1 VRLRASFILAVTAA
15 TGALAAPAWGNERT
29 LARARQL
36 YNAGN
41 QDAAIAAAKEARNDA
56 KFADAATIVLA
67 RAYLERF
74 RMTADRQDLDA
85 AREALQSV
93 RPARVA
99 PRDRLDLAVGFG
111 EALYLDRAYGA
122 AAEIFEP
129 LLDAV
134 PQLGPRGRE
143 RVIDWW
149 ASALDAEARTRPT
162 AERAPSYHR
171 IVERMETELE
181 TDTGLSVASYWLAA
195 GALGMGD
202 GTRAWQAAVAGWVR
216 ASFSPDGAAAMR
228 ADLDRLMNDAII
240 PDRVRR
246 LSLPSKDA
254 AAATAGMRDE
264 WELVKQ
270 RWK

>member
-1 VRLRASFILAVTAA
+1 MISVA
-15 TGALAAPAWGNERT
+15 TGALAPPAWGNERT

-41 QDAAIAAAKEARNDA
+41 QDAAIAAANEARHDA
-56 KFADAATIVLA
+56 KIADAAAIVLA

-74 RMTADRQDLDA
+74 RVTANRQDLDA

-93 RPARVA
+93 QPARLA
-99 PRDRLDLAVGFG
+99 PQDRLDLGVGFG
-111 EALYLDRAYGA
+111 EALYLDGAYGA

-129 LLDAV
+129 LLDAMA
-134 PQLGPRGRE
+134 QLGPRARE

-149 ASALDAEARTRPT
+149 ASALDAEARTH
-162 AERAPSYHR
+162 AVAARAPYYR
-171 IVERMETELE
+171 RVVEKMEREHGK
-181 TDTGLSVASYWLAA
+181 DAGLSVASYWLAA

-202 GTRAWQAAVAGWVR
+202 VTRAWQAAVAGWVR
-216 ASFSPDGAAAMR
+216 ASFSPDRAALTR
-228 ADLDRLMNDAII
+228 ADLDRLKIDAII
-240 PDRVRR
+240 PDRVRT
-246 LSLPSKDA
+246 LSLPSREVA
-254 AAATAGMRDE
+254 AANTGMRNE